1 MAGSPLFVLRPDEDA
16 EPYKAKVSHA
26 LTSLKGMVDKG
37 GHGVYVMASTLGS
50 MEALLTYLKEDCEI
64 PVCGIRIGPVHKK
77 DVIRASVMLEHKKV
91 LPSSLASLSI
101 PSIFISFLLPA
112 YDYQSCITICLLMI
126 NLYHSNEAL
135 TFFFFFIFSSSSLF
149 LSLTSS
155 LGVCRH
161 PCL

>member
-1 MAGSPLFVLRPDEDA
+1 MRSTRWSVPSFDPGPLISLSFQVRASIGCKIDAQNLEEAVAGSPLFVLRPDEDA

-101 PSIFISFLLPA
+101 LHLHLLPP
-112 YDYQSCITICLLMI
+112 
-126 NLYHSNEAL
+126 
-135 TFFFFFIFSSSSLF
+135 
-149 LSLTSS
+149 
-155 LGVCRH
+155 